1 MSLLT
6 FTLPGRESHIKHQ
19 ERLMHHPKGITESE
33 IISQC
38 KQGSLKYQEVLYKQF
53 YGYAMGIGL
62 RYSINRD
69 DALEAVNDAF
79 IKVFNAIHTYNED
92 KPFKA
97 WLRTVVVNTAID
109 QRRKGLK
116 FQLNTDIDDAPQIGH
131 NDTIIGKMNAQD
143 ILNLLNDLPPIQST
157 IFNLYEIDGYNHD
170 EIGKML
176 DIPVSSSRVYLS
188 RAKEKLR
195 KILSTEEQSYE

>member
-1 MSLLT
+1 M
-6 FTLPGRESHIKHQ
+6 HQ
-19 ERLMHHPKGITESE
+19 PRGIAEEE

-38 KQGSLKYQEVLYKQF
+38 KAGSLKYQEMLYRHF

-69 DALEAVNDAF
+69 DALEVVNDAF
-79 IKVFNAIHTYNED
+79 IKVFNSIKKFNSD

-97 WLRTVVVNTAID
+97 WLRTIIVNTAID
-109 QRRKGLK
+109 RRRKDLK
-116 FQLNTDIDDAPQIGH
+116 FQLNVELDSAMPIGNSATAIDSL
-131 NDTIIGKMNAQD
+131 NAQD
-143 ILNLLNDLPPIQST
+143 ILKLMKQLPPIQLT

-170 EIGKML
+170 EIAKML
-176 DIPVSSSRVYLS
+176 TIPESSSRVYLS

-195 KILSTEEQSYE
+195 NIIRSEEQNHGRSVG

>member
-1 MSLLT
+1 MQQTKS
-6 FTLPGRESHIKHQ
+6 
-19 ERLMHHPKGITESE
+19 ITESE
-33 IISQC
+33 IVSQC
-38 KQGSLKYQEVLYKQF
+38 KKGSIKYQELLYKQF

-116 FQLNTDIDDAPQIGH
+116 FQLNTDIDDAPQIAH
-131 NDTIIGKMNAQD
+131 NETAVSKMNAQD
-143 ILNLLNDLPPIQST
+143 ILKLLKELPEIQSA

-170 EIGKML
+170 EISKML

-195 KILSTEEQSYE
+195 KILSTEAQSYE